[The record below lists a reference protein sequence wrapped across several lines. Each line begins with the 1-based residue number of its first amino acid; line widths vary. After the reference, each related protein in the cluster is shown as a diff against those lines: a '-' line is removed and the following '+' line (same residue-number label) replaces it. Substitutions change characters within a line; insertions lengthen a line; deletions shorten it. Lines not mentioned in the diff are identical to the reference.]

1 MFRFNV
7 SSVPLQC
14 PAVLVELCTESNTLS
29 DEEAI
34 QKLKMSENV
43 VALESPA
50 YFRAYQPVLEVLKQ
64 MDMEKIHFL

>member
-1 MFRFNV
+1 M
-7 SSVPLQC
+7 PLQC

>member
-1 MFRFNV
+1 M
-7 SSVPLQC
+7 
-14 PAVLVELCTESNTLS
+14 LVELCTESNTLS

>member
-1 MFRFNV
+1 M
-7 SSVPLQC
+7 PLQC

-64 MDMEKIHFL
+64 MDMERIHFL

>member
-1 MFRFNV
+1 M
-7 SSVPLQC
+7 
-14 PAVLVELCTESNTLS
+14 LVELCTESNTLS

-64 MDMEKIHFL
+64 MDMRKIHFL